1 MDKINKFWPII
12 LGVAIVAIVLMFYQF
27 LASRLEA
34 PNFSSIEN
42 VEERQETFFKYFGR
56 STQQLNAQI
65 MGDRKKII
73 KMAKSQSAISTQAQ
87 AGWLKARAALYGVTG
102 DISPAFFEEVLKR
115 VDGLPPALVL
125 PQAALESG
133 WGTSRYAV
141 EGNNFFGQKCTGK
154 GCGMVPEDRA
164 PGQKFEMAVFDT
176 PFESVNAYIF
186 NINTHDAY
194 AQLRDIRA
202 SLRKNNQ
209 PLSGEVLAEGLGGA
223 SEMGSDYYIREI
235 RTIIRTNR
243 LDETYG
249 FLAEPSQ
256 K

>member
-1 MDKINKFWPII
+1 MDKINKLWPVI
-12 LGVAIVAIVLMFYQF
+12 LGGAILLIVLMVYQF

-34 PNFSSIEN
+34 PDFASIQN
-42 VEERQETFFKYFGR
+42 IEERKETFFKYFGR

-65 MGDRKKII
+65 MGDRKKIE
-73 KMAKSQSAISTQAQ
+73 KLAKSPSTISTQ

-133 WGTSRYAV
+133 WGTSRYSA
-141 EGNNFFGQKCTGK
+141 EGNNFFGQKCFGK
-154 GCGMVPEDRA
+154 GCGMVPKDRA
-164 PGQKFEMAVFDT
+164 PGQKFEMATFDT

-202 SLRKNNQ
+202 RLRKNGQ
-209 PLSGEVLAEGLGGA
+209 PLTGEALAEGLGA
-223 SEMGSDYYIREI
+223 YSETGSDYIREI
-235 RTIIRTNR
+235 RGLIRTNR

-249 FLAEPSQ
+249 FLSERSG

>member
-1 MDKINKFWPII
+1 MDRINKLWPVI
-12 LGVAIVAIVLMFYQF
+12 LGVAVLAIVLIFYQF

-34 PNFSSIEN
+34 PNFASIEN
-42 VEERQETFFKYFGR
+42 VEERKETFFKYFGR
-56 STQQLNAQI
+56 STQKLNAQI
-65 MGDRKKII
+65 MGDREKIE
-73 KMAKSQSAISTQAQ
+73 KLAASPSTITTQ

-102 DISPAFFEEVLKR
+102 DLSPAFFEEVLKR
-115 VDGLPPALVL
+115 VDGLPPGLVL

-141 EGNNFFGQKCTGK
+141 EGNSFFGQKCTGK
-154 GCGMVPEDRA
+154 DCGMVPNDRA
-164 PGQKFEMAVFDT
+164 PGQKFEIATFAT

-194 AQLRDIRA
+194 AQLREIRA
-202 SLRKNNQ
+202 QLRKNGRQ
-209 PLSGEVLAEGLGGA
+209 VTGYALAEGLGHY
-223 SEMGSDYYIREI
+223 SEKGSDYIREI
-235 RTIIRTNR
+235 RAMIQANG

-249 FLAEPSQ
+249 LLSERSQ

>member
-1 MDKINKFWPII
+1 MDKIEKYWPVI
-12 LGVAIVAIVLMFYQF
+12 LGVAILAIVLIFYQF
-27 LASRLEA
+27 LAGRLEA
-34 PNFSSIEN
+34 PDFVSIQN
-42 VEERQETFFKYFGR
+42 IEERKETFFKHFGR

-65 MGDRKKII
+65 MGDRKKIE
-73 KMAKSQSAISTQAQ
+73 KLAANPSTITTQ

-102 DISPAFFEEVLKR
+102 DISPAFFEAVLKR
-115 VDGLPPALVL
+115 VDGLPPGLVL

-154 GCGMVPEDRA
+154 GCGIVPEDRA
-164 PGQKFEMAVFDT
+164 PGQKFEMAKFDT

-186 NINTHDAY
+186 NINTNDAY

-202 SLRKNNQ
+202 SLRKNGQ
-209 PLSGEVLAEGLGGA
+209 PLTGEALVEGLGA
-223 SEMGSDYYIREI
+223 YSEMGSDYIREI
-235 RTIIRTNR
+235 RGLIRANH

-249 FLAEPSQ
+249 LLSER
-256 K
+256 